1 MHLFFRRYLRDIITA
16 LFLIVVG
23 ILLLINPVAFAMGL
37 VKLAGVFLVVLGA
50 LRIVRYF
57 RTDPETAARGQDFFI
72 GLIAILGGLFC
83 IFFTGWFLTAFTTLA
98 VIYGLLQL
106 LLGFSKVQRTV
117 DFLRMELSLWYLPAC
132 SALIYLVFGFIIVL
146 NPEMTLINVWVFTG
160 VTMIVEGIIT
170 AVCLFLLER
179 ERREAK
185 MAKRKEKSSAKKSAS
200 AESGKEA
207 PSTESGKEAASA
219 ETPKVTSSE
228 SPKPAFPEPPKS
240 ASSEP
245 PKEEQTPPPSA
256 E

>member
-83 IFFTGWFLTAFTTLA
+83 IFFTGWFLSAFTTLA

-117 DFLRMELSLWYLPAC
+117 DFLRMKLSLWYLPAS

-160 VTMIVEGIIT
+160 VTMILEGIIT

-200 AESGKEA
+200 AESVKEVA
-207 PSTESGKEAASA
+207 STESGKEAASA

-228 SPKPAFPEPPKS
+228 SPKPASPEPPKP
-240 ASSEP
+240 ASPEP

>member
-1 MHLFFRRYLRDIITA
+1 
-16 LFLIVVG
+16 
-23 ILLLINPVAFAMGL
+23 
-37 VKLAGVFLVVLGA
+37 
-50 LRIVRYF
+50 
-57 RTDPETAARGQDFFI
+57 
-72 GLIAILGGLFC
+72 
-83 IFFTGWFLTAFTTLA
+83 
-98 VIYGLLQL
+98 
-106 LLGFSKVQRTV
+106 
-117 DFLRMELSLWYLPAC
+117 MELSLWYLPAC

-160 VTMIVEGIIT
+160 VTMILEGIIT

-207 PSTESGKEAASA
+207 ASA

-228 SPKPAFPEPPKS
+228 SPKPASPES
-240 ASSEP
+240 

-256 E
+256 G

>member
-160 VTMIVEGIIT
+160 VTMILEGIIT

-228 SPKPAFPEPPKS
+228 SPKPASPESPKS
-240 ASSEP
+240 ASPEP

>member
-16 LFLIVVG
+16 LFLIGVG

-83 IFFTGWFLTAFTTLA
+83 IFFTGWFLSAFTTLA

-117 DFLRMELSLWYLPAC
+117 DFLRMELSLWYLPAS

-160 VTMIVEGIIT
+160 VTMILEGIIT

-200 AESGKEA
+200 AESVKEVASTKSAKEPSPEA
-207 PSTESGKEAASA
+207 PEA
-219 ETPKVTSSE
+219 PKTTT
-228 SPKPAFPEPPKS
+228 PEPPKP
-240 ASSEP
+240 ASPEP

>member
-83 IFFTGWFLTAFTTLA
+83 IFFTGWFLSAFTTLA

-160 VTMIVEGIIT
+160 VTMILEGIIT

-228 SPKPAFPEPPKS
+228 SPKPASPESPKS
-240 ASSEP
+240 AFPEP

>member
-83 IFFTGWFLTAFTTLA
+83 IFFTGWFLSAFTTLA

-117 DFLRMELSLWYLPAC
+117 DFLRMELSLWYLPAS

-207 PSTESGKEAASA
+207 PSTESGKEAAST
-219 ETPKVTSSE
+219 ETPKITSSE
-228 SPKPAFPEPPKS
+228 SPKPASPEPPKS

>member
-57 RTDPETAARGQDFFI
+57 RTDPETAAKGQDFFI

-83 IFFTGWFLTAFTTLA
+83 IFFTGWFLSAFTTLA

-117 DFLRMELSLWYLPAC
+117 DFLRMDLSLWYLPAC

-207 PSTESGKEAASA
+207 ASA

-228 SPKPAFPEPPKS
+228 SPKPASPEPPKS
-240 ASSEP
+240 ASPEP
-245 PKEEQTPPPSA
+245 PKPVSPESPKEEQTPPPLS
-256 E
+256 

>member
-83 IFFTGWFLTAFTTLA
+83 IFFTGWFLSAFTTLA

-160 VTMIVEGIIT
+160 VTMILEGIIT

-228 SPKPAFPEPPKS
+228 SPKPASPASPKSASPEPPK
-240 ASSEP
+240 E
-245 PKEEQTPPPSA
+245 KQTPPPSA

>member
-160 VTMIVEGIIT
+160 VTMILEGIIT

-200 AESGKEA
+200 TESVKEVA
-207 PSTESGKEAASA
+207 STESGKEAASA

-228 SPKPAFPEPPKS
+228 SPKPASPEPPKP
-240 ASSEP
+240 ASPEP

>member
-83 IFFTGWFLTAFTTLA
+83 IFFTGWFLSAFTTLA

-160 VTMIVEGIIT
+160 VTMILEGIIT

-228 SPKPAFPEPPKS
+228 SPKPASPES
-240 ASSEP
+240 

>member
-83 IFFTGWFLTAFTTLA
+83 IFFTGWFLSAFTTLA

-160 VTMIVEGIIT
+160 VTMILEGIIT

-200 AESGKEA
+200 TESVKEVA
-207 PSTESGKEAASA
+207 STESGKEAASA

-228 SPKPAFPEPPKS
+228 SPKPASPEPPKP
-240 ASSEP
+240 ASPEP

>member
-83 IFFTGWFLTAFTTLA
+83 IFFTGWFLSAFTTLA

-117 DFLRMELSLWYLPAC
+117 DFLRMDLSLWYLPAC

-207 PSTESGKEAASA
+207 ASA

-228 SPKPAFPEPPKS
+228 SPKPASPEPPKS
-240 ASSEP
+240 ASPEP
-245 PKEEQTPPPSA
+245 PKPVSPESPKEEQTPPPSA

>member
-83 IFFTGWFLTAFTTLA
+83 IFFTGWFLSAFTTLA

-117 DFLRMELSLWYLPAC
+117 DFLRMDLSLWYLPAC

-228 SPKPAFPEPPKS
+228 SPKPASPESPKS
-240 ASSEP
+240 ASPEP

>member
-83 IFFTGWFLTAFTTLA
+83 IFFTGWFLSAFTTLA

-117 DFLRMELSLWYLPAC
+117 DFLRMKLSLWYLPAA

-160 VTMIVEGIIT
+160 VTMILEGIIT

-219 ETPKVTSSE
+219 ETPKATFSE
-228 SPKPAFPEPPKS
+228 SPKPASPEPPKS

>member
-83 IFFTGWFLTAFTTLA
+83 IFFTGWFLSAFTTLA

-117 DFLRMELSLWYLPAC
+117 DFLRMDLSLWYLPAA

-170 AVCLFLLER
+170 AVCLFLLEM

-200 AESGKEA
+200 AESVKEVA
-207 PSTESGKEAASA
+207 STESGKEASPEAPKPAST
-219 ETPKVTSSE
+219 ETLKPVSSE
-228 SPKPAFPEPPKS
+228 SPK
-240 ASSEP
+240 
-245 PKEEQTPPPSA
+245 EEQAPPPSA

>member
-1 MHLFFRRYLRDIITA
+1 MKCIYFSGDISE
-16 LFLIVVG
+16 
-23 ILLLINPVAFAMGL
+23 
-37 VKLAGVFLVVLGA
+37 LAGVFLVVLGA

-83 IFFTGWFLTAFTTLA
+83 IFFTGWFLSAFTTLA

-200 AESGKEA
+200 AESVKEVA
-207 PSTESGKEAASA
+207 STESGKEASPEAPKPAST
-219 ETPKVTSSE
+219 ETLKPVSSE
-228 SPKPAFPEPPKS
+228 SPK
-240 ASSEP
+240 
-245 PKEEQTPPPSA
+245 EEQAPPPSA

>member
-83 IFFTGWFLTAFTTLA
+83 IFFTGWFLSAFTTLA

-117 DFLRMELSLWYLPAC
+117 DFLRMDLSLWYLPAC

-200 AESGKEA
+200 
-207 PSTESGKEAASA
+207 TESGKEAAST

-228 SPKPAFPEPPKS
+228 SPKPASPESPKS
-240 ASSEP
+240 ASPEP

>member
-146 NPEMTLINVWVFTG
+146 NPEMTLINVWIFTG
-160 VTMIVEGIIT
+160 VTMILEGIIT

-179 ERREAK
+179 ERHELK
-185 MAKRKEKSSAKKSAS
+185 KAKREEKSSAKKSAS

-207 PSTESGKEAASA
+207 SSTESAKEA
-219 ETPKVTSSE
+219 TPEAPKTSSPE
-228 SPKPAFPEPPKS
+228 SPKLASPESPKS
-240 ASSEP
+240 ASPEP
-245 PKEEQTPPPSA
+245 PKEEQTPPTSA

>member
-83 IFFTGWFLTAFTTLA
+83 IFFTGWFLSAFTTLA

-117 DFLRMELSLWYLPAC
+117 DFLRMDLSLWYLPAA

-200 AESGKEA
+200 AESVKEVA
-207 PSTESGKEAASA
+207 STESGKEASPEAPKPAST
-219 ETPKVTSSE
+219 ETLKPVSSE
-228 SPKPAFPEPPKS
+228 SPK
-240 ASSEP
+240 
-245 PKEEQTPPPSA
+245 EEQAPPPSA

>member
-83 IFFTGWFLTAFTTLA
+83 IFFTGWFLSAFTTLA

-117 DFLRMELSLWYLPAC
+117 DFLRMKLSLWYLPAS

-160 VTMIVEGIIT
+160 VTMILEGIIT

-228 SPKPAFPEPPKS
+228 SPKPASPESPKS
-240 ASSEP
+240 ASPEP

>member
-83 IFFTGWFLTAFTTLA
+83 IFFTGWFLSAFTTLA
-98 VIYGLLQL
+98 IIYGLLQL

-200 AESGKEA
+200 TESVKEVA
-207 PSTESGKEAASA
+207 STESGKEASPEAPKPAST
-219 ETPKVTSSE
+219 ETLKPVSSE
-228 SPKPAFPEPPKS
+228 SPK
-240 ASSEP
+240 
-245 PKEEQTPPPSA
+245 EEQAPPPSA

>member
-83 IFFTGWFLTAFTTLA
+83 IFFTGWFLSAFTTLA

-207 PSTESGKEAASA
+207 PSTESGKEAAST
-219 ETPKVTSSE
+219 ETPKATFSE
-228 SPKPAFPEPPKS
+228 SPKPASPEPPKS

>member
-83 IFFTGWFLTAFTTLA
+83 IFFTGWFLSAFTTLA

-117 DFLRMELSLWYLPAC
+117 DFLRMELSLWYLPAS

-228 SPKPAFPEPPKS
+228 SPKPASPES
-240 ASSEP
+240 

>member
-160 VTMIVEGIIT
+160 VTMILEGIIT

-219 ETPKVTSSE
+219 GTLKVTSSE
-228 SPKPAFPEPPKS
+228 SPKPASPESPKS
-240 ASSEP
+240 ASPEP

>member
-83 IFFTGWFLTAFTTLA
+83 IFFTGWFLSAFTTLA
-98 VIYGLLQL
+98 IIYGLLQL

-146 NPEMTLINVWVFTG
+146 NPEMTMTTVWLSPG
-160 VTMIVEGIIT
+160 VTT
-170 AVCLFLLER
+170 TL
-179 ERREAK
+179 
-185 MAKRKEKSSAKKSAS
+185 
-200 AESGKEA
+200 
-207 PSTESGKEAASA
+207 
-219 ETPKVTSSE
+219 
-228 SPKPAFPEPPKS
+228 
-240 ASSEP
+240 
-245 PKEEQTPPPSA
+245 
-256 E
+256 

>member
-83 IFFTGWFLTAFTTLA
+83 IFFTGWFLSAFTTLA
-98 VIYGLLQL
+98 IIYGLLQL

-146 NPEMTLINVWVFTG
+146 NPEMTLINVWGFTG

-200 AESGKEA
+200 TESVKEVA
-207 PSTESGKEAASA
+207 STESGKEAASA

-228 SPKPAFPEPPKS
+228 SPKPASPESPKS
-240 ASSEP
+240 ASPEP